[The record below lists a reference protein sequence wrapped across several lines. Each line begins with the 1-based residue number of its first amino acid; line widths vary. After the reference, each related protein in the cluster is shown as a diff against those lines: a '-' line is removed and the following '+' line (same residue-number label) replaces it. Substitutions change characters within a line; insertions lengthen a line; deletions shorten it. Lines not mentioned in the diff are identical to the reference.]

1 MDPEPTLEADLSAD
15 PDLLH
20 MLAEAATAVDEEG
33 GATGNVTMAAAGG
46 AGVCSAAAPTP
57 AESAQVS
64 TLLQKAV
71 GTGTALASGLA
82 ALSNRVFALSTCFRR
97 KLKPDLINGSY
108 ALSPAALYLLTNPKA
123 PITPELRHLINQVHN
138 AGLSA
143 ALEIG
148 RVGRAIAADADCAT
162 VLRHLKMYLA
172 YKILRDS
179 LNKGLKST
187 IVELK
192 IRGEGPRGGPVA
204 GIPLGLNIASQPR
217 LSGDVE
223 TTIQTLNR
231 LAAECGAEMGIT
243 PGVDNTMPTI
253 TAGQETAAVAWLNAE
268 LEKETGSRTVTPG
281 LSQPNWS
288 SRFGG
293 ITGPNIP
300 AGSTTGRSAVKIQR
314 NFLKEIYDT
323 FDKTDQQKMIERI
336 DIFLA
341 KVQARANYT
350 GKTVASYLKTVN
362 AAIEKFLSELAKSSV
377 EAKQRNTINK
387 FLANSSIPSTPVL
400 DSTNID
406 TLLNRLEG
414 VLQLNDTPDTSANSV
429 ARNNSAAKRPATN
442 GAGTGGYRR
451 SRRHRSKPT
460 RGCRSTHRRS
470 TRRRSTH
477 RRSTHR
483 RSTRRH
489 SKI

>member
-1 MDPEPTLEADLSAD
+1 MEPDPTLEVDLSAD

-20 MLAEAATAVDEEG
+20 MLAEAATAVDEED
-33 GATGNVTMAAAGG
+33 GAS
-46 AGVCSAAAPTP
+46 VCSAAAPTP
-57 AESAQVS
+57 AERAQVS
-64 TLLQKAV
+64 SLLQKAV
-71 GTGTALASGLA
+71 GAGTTLASGLA
-82 ALSNRVFALSTCFRR
+82 ALSNRVFVLSTCFRR
-97 KLKPDLINGSY
+97 KLKPELINGSY
-108 ALSPAALYLLTNPKA
+108 ALSPAALYLLTKSEA
-123 PITPELRHLINQVHN
+123 PITPELRNLINQVHN

-143 ALEIG
+143 AIEIG

-187 IVELK
+187 LVELK

-243 PGVDNTMPTI
+243 PGVDNNTMPTI

-300 AGSTTGRSAVKIQR
+300 VGRSAVKIQR

-323 FDKTDQQKMIERI
+323 IDKTDQQKMKERI

-341 KVQARANYT
+341 KIQARANYT

-362 AAIEKFLSELAKSSV
+362 AAIEKFLSDLAKSSV
-377 EAKQRNTINK
+377 EAKQRNTINN
-387 FLANSSIPSTPVL
+387 FLTSSSIPSTPVL
-400 DSTNID
+400 DSQNID
-406 TLLNRLEG
+406 TLLNGLEG
-414 VLQLNDTPDTSANSV
+414 VLQLNDTPDTSANRV
-429 ARNNSAAKRPATN
+429 ARNNSAAKRPAKN

-460 RGCRSTHRRS
+460 HCRSTHRRS

-477 RRSTHR
+477 RRSTRR

-489 SKI
+489 SKL